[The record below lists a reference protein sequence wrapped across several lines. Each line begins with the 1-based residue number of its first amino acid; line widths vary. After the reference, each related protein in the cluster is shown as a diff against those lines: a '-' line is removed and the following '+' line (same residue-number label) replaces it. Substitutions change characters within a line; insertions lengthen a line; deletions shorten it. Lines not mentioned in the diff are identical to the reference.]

1 MVLTGTGSNIKKDLM
16 YVTVSNLKQGQPLE
30 ITGNINNMEWLSQ
43 SFSSLD
49 IKVKD
54 FEFELSLEKKG
65 DFVEIEG
72 AFKGNGDVPCVR
84 CLESFHVD
92 FANKIR
98 MFLYNE
104 DGTYAGDGGEHELG
118 ENDLE
123 YGLFRGD
130 RIDVGELL
138 REQIILALPD
148 YPLCKPDCKGV
159 DASVKKD
166 LDEESKK
173 AFYNLKNL
181 KLKK

>member
-1 MVLTGTGSNIKKDLM
+1 M

-30 ITGNINNMEWLSQ
+30 ITGNLNNLEWLRK

-49 IKVKD
+49 TKVKN
-54 FEFELSLEKKG
+54 FEFELTLEKKG

-72 AFKGNGDVPCVR
+72 NFKGNGDIPCVR
-84 CLESFHVD
+84 CLEPFYIEFS
-92 FANKIR
+92 NKIR
-98 MFLYNE
+98 LFLYNE

-138 REQIILALPD
+138 REQIILSLPD

-159 DASVKKD
+159 DANVKNA
-166 LDEESKK
+166 LDEEGKK
-173 AFYNLKNL
+173 VFYNLKNL

>member
-1 MVLTGTGSNIKKDLM
+1 M

-30 ITGNINNMEWLSQ
+30 VTGNFNNLEWLRK
-43 SFSSLD
+43 SFASLD
-49 IKVKD
+49 VKVKS

-72 AFKGNGDVPCVR
+72 GFKGDGDIFCVR
-84 CLESFHVD
+84 CLEPFYVNFS
-92 FANKIR
+92 NKIR
-98 MFLYNE
+98 LFLYNE

-118 ENDLE
+118 EKDLE
-123 YGLFRGD
+123 QRLFRGD

-138 REQIILALPD
+138 REQIILCLPD

-159 DASVKKD
+159 DASVKND
-166 LDEESKK
+166 LDEEGKK